1 MRNSMVAVAAV
12 GTAVL
17 VLSAPALV
25 AAQSAGTGQIPQTPD
40 GKPDLH
46 GIWQAVNTAEWDVEP
61 HEGRPG
67 IPPGMGVVE
76 GEKIPY
82 QPWALAKKQENFA
95 QRHTVDPVSKCYLP
109 GVPRATYMPFP
120 FQIFQTPKY
129 VTILYEYAH
138 TMRLIPVDGSAHP
151 DGLEFWM
158 GDSRGRYEGDALV
171 IEVTNF
177 NDTTW
182 FDKAGNFHSEALR
195 VIERYTLTEPD
206 TITYEATIEDPKVF
220 TRPWKISMPLYLR
233 KEKNLQLLEYECY
246 SFPEA
251 GVEAGK

>member
-1 MRNSMVAVAAV
+1 M
-12 GTAVL
+12 
-17 VLSAPALV
+17 
-25 AAQSAGTGQIPQTPD
+25 
-40 GKPDLH
+40 
-46 GIWQAVNTAEWDVEP
+46 
-61 HEGRPG
+61 
-67 IPPGMGVVE
+67 
-76 GEKIPY
+76 
-82 QPWALAKKQENFA
+82 
-95 QRHTVDPVSKCYLP
+95 
-109 GVPRATYMPFP
+109 
-120 FQIFQTPKY
+120 
-129 VTILYEYAH
+129 TILYEYAH

-233 KEKNLQLLEYECY
+233 KEKNLQLLEYEC
-246 SFPEA
+246 
-251 GVEAGK
+251 